1 MKERLKTLVIDSNGA
16 GWKYVL
22 VDTVLRGVLRLKIN
36 DSILP
41 TRFRR
46 HLLARR
52 LLGERYEHLSYV
64 FDWREALCAA
74 PELDVEVCRNI
85 NNLVEYRRWR
95 DAIASYPLVIVLHSA
110 AGDSMSLLLKTAH
123 WFQRRRGKLVV
134 FIGNEYDLMVEKFSF
149 LRATGAD
156 FACSQLPI
164 EAARWVYADC
174 RPTQILE
181 MPHALNPR
189 IYYPEPRA
197 RRSLDIGFCGDIYY
211 YFVGDIERTALIQ
224 FFQQHSAEFGLVS
237 ELRLNRRM
245 PRLEWARFLNTCKGT
260 IGAESGSYYLD
271 RQGQIIRRAKAYLKR
286 HPRSTFEELFERIF
300 RSLQIEYVSG
310 KSISS
315 RHFEPIGT
323 KTCQLL
329 LDGHY
334 NGILRADEHYIGVKK
349 DLSNIDEAIRRFKDE
364 AYRTAMVERTYE
376 YVMDEHT
383 YQHRVHGLMKA
394 VMQE

>member
-22 VDTVLRGVLRLKIN
+22 VDTMLRGVLHLRA
-36 DSILP
+36 DESILP
-41 TRFRR
+41 APIRH

-74 PELDVEVCRNI
+74 PELDVEVCTNI
-85 NNLVEYRRWR
+85 NNFVEYRRWR
-95 DAIASYPLVIVLHSA
+95 EAIASYPLIIVLHSA
-110 AGDSMSLLLKTAH
+110 AGDSLSLLLRTSH

-134 FIGNEYDLMVEKFSF
+134 FIGNEYDLMVEKFDF

-164 EAARWVYADC
+164 EAARWLYAQC
-174 RPTQILE
+174 RSTRILE
-181 MPHALNPR
+181 MPHALNPK
-189 IYYPEPRA
+189 IYYPDPRA
-197 RRSLDIGFCGDIYY
+197 RRSLDIGFSGDIYY

-224 FFQQHSAEFGLVS
+224 FFQQHSAEFGLVT

-245 PRLEWARFLNTCKGT
+245 PRVEWARFLNRCKGT

-271 RQGQIIRRAKAYLKR
+271 RHGQIIRRAKAYLKR
-286 HPRSTFEELFERIF
+286 HPRATFEQIFERFF
-300 RSLQIEYVSG
+300 RSPQIGYVSG

-323 KTCQLL
+323 KTCQVL

-334 NGILRADEHYIGVKK
+334 NGILRPDEHYIRVKK
-349 DLSNIDEAIRRFKDE
+349 DLSNMDEAIRRFKDE

-376 YVMDEHT
+376 NVMDEHT
-383 YQHRVHGLMKA
+383 YQHRVQSLIRTVLGK
-394 VMQE
+394 

>member
-16 GWKYVL
+16 GWKYV
-22 VDTVLRGVLRLKIN
+22 VADTLLRGVLRLAI
-36 DSILP
+36 DESILP
-41 TRFRR
+41 FGLRR
-46 HLLARR
+46 QLFVRR

-64 FDWREALCAA
+64 LDWREALSAA
-74 PELDVEVCRNI
+74 PELDVEVCGNI

-95 DAIASYPLVIVLHSA
+95 DAIASYPLIIVLHSA

-123 WFQRRRGKLVV
+123 WFQRRRGTLVV
-134 FIGNEYDLMVEKFSF
+134 FIGNEYDLMAEKFTF

-156 FACSQLPI
+156 FVCSQLPFDV
-164 EAARWVYADC
+164 ARWVYADC

-189 IYYPEPRA
+189 IYHPDTRIQ
-197 RRSLDIGFCGDIYY
+197 RSLDIGFSGDIYH
-211 YFVGDIERTALIQ
+211 YFVGDIERTALIH

-237 ELRLNRRM
+237 EFCLDRRM
-245 PRLEWARFLNTCKGT
+245 PRVEWARFLNGCKGT
-260 IGAESGSYYLD
+260 VGAESGSYYLD
-271 RQGQIIRRAKAYLKR
+271 RQGQIIAKAKAYLKR
-286 HPRSTFEELFERIF
+286 YPRTTFVELFERFF
-300 RSLQIEYVSG
+300 RFPKTEYVSG

-334 NGILRADEHYIGVKK
+334 NGILRQNKHYISVKK
-349 DLSNIDEAIRRFKDE
+349 DLSNIDEVIRRFKDE

-376 YVMDEHT
+376 YVMGEHT
-383 YQHRVHGLMKA
+383 YQHRVQALIKA
-394 VMQE
+394 VMQN